1 MIPLRVIDTDF
12 KFYGEVAK
20 YESLQITNKLY
31 GIGEI
36 ELHINR
42 HMHNA
47 DLLQQDRIVFIEND
61 YDTPFQILHRE
72 IALDENGKATE
83 NWLIKAVPLK
93 SWLSDRIVLPANNAI
108 STYFDTNVESIFK
121 GLITAN
127 ITDSNNI
134 NRHIPNLIVAPNLNR
149 GQTLKR
155 IVKRGTTISEEL
167 KDIGEFT
174 GIGWNICIDI
184 SNKKF
189 VFDIVDGVDRSTNQ
203 IDRPPVVFSTEFG
216 TVKSLEYTESK
227 LNYKNTAYVAGKSEK
242 IQRKIA
248 AVNDEVSGLERKEI
262 YIDADVTETEEK
274 EVTLIGVGEHEDGR
288 PYEYE
293 YKDKVEVDRSED
305 DIIADLADKGKEKL
319 SEYEQTLFF
328 SGQINTGRFK
338 YGEDWFLGDITTL
351 QHKDWGVTLDARITE
366 AKEIHEVGHSK
377 QIEVVFDKAIPTF
390 IDKLK
395 RTIKDATGTGGV
407 TSGVTRAYVDEK
419 VSSITSVDYN
429 WNGTQLGV
437 KANNETQYKYV
448 NLQGPQGLKGER
460 GEIGP
465 IGPQGIQGP
474 QGLKGDIGP
483 QGIQG
488 IRGEKG
494 DKGDIGLTGPAGA
507 KGDKGDPFVYSDF
520 TVEQLASLKGPKGD
534 AGEQGPPGP
543 KGDKGDV
550 GPAGTTSW
558 TGITDKP
565 NIVTS
570 VTSESATDIASAAS
584 VKSAYDLA
592 KQAKEVAENSSGGD
606 NTTIV
611 DGATVAWSLKLN
623 ANKDGLVFVY

>member
-72 IALDENGKATE
+72 ITLDENGKATE
-83 NWLIKAVPLK
+83 NWLIKAIPLK
-93 SWLSDRIVLPANNAI
+93 AWLADRICIPPNGKTNDNITADTETVMKTFVEHNALKPTNPKRAI
-108 STYFDTNVESIFK
+108 PRLVIAPNRKRGPTITRGPRFDT
-121 GLITAN
+121 L
-127 ITDSNNI
+127 
-134 NRHIPNLIVAPNLNR
+134 
-149 GQTLKR
+149 
-155 IVKRGTTISEEL
+155 SEEL
-167 KDIGEFT
+167 ETIGTLT
-174 GIGWNICIDI
+174 GIGWNINIDI
-184 SNKKF
+184 ANKRF
-189 VFDIVDGVDRSTNQ
+189 VFDVIEGADRTAEQ
-203 IDRPPVVFSTEFG
+203 RQRPPIVFSPEFK
-216 TVKSLEYTESK
+216 TLQTLEYTESK
-227 LNYKNTAYVAGKSEK
+227 LDQKTVAIVAGQGEG
-242 IQRKIA
+242 IDRKVIIL
-248 AVNDEVSGLERKEI
+248 NDDLIGLARKEL
-262 YIDADVTETEEK
+262 YVDARDVEDTVQQETTTE
-274 EVTLIGVGEHEDGR
+274 VPRPEHE
-288 PYEYE
+288 
-293 YKDKVEVDRSED
+293 
-305 DIIADLADKGKEKL
+305 IIADLTNRGNEKL
-319 SEYEQTLFF
+319 AEYEQTLFF

-366 AKEIHEVGHSK
+366 VKEIHEVGHSK
-377 QIEVVFDKAIPTF
+377 QIEVVFDKDIPTF

-407 TSGVTRAYVDEK
+407 TSGVSRAYVDEK
-419 VSSITSVDYN
+419 VSSITSIDYN

-460 GEIGP
+460 GEVGP

-494 DKGDIGLTGPAGA
+494 DKGDIGLTGSTGA

-534 AGEQGPPGP
+534 AGEQGSPGP

-592 KQAKEVAENSSGGD
+592 KQAKEAAENSSGGD
-606 NTTIV
+606 NTMIV

>member
-12 KFYGEVAK
+12 KFYGELAK

-42 HMHNA
+42 HIHNA

-83 NWLIKAVPLK
+83 NWLIKAIPLK
-93 SWLSDRIVLPANNAI
+93 AWLADRICIPPDGKTNDNITADTETVMKTFVEHNALKPTNPKRTI
-108 STYFDTNVESIFK
+108 PRLAIAPNQKRGPTIKRGPRFDT
-121 GLITAN
+121 L
-127 ITDSNNI
+127 
-134 NRHIPNLIVAPNLNR
+134 
-149 GQTLKR
+149 
-155 IVKRGTTISEEL
+155 SEEL
-167 KDIGEFT
+167 ETIGTLT
-174 GIGWNICIDI
+174 GVGWNISIDI
-184 SNKKF
+184 ENKRF
-189 VFDIVDGVDRSTNQ
+189 VFDVIEGADRTATQ
-203 IDRPPVVFSTEFG
+203 RQRPPVVFSPEFK
-216 TVKSLEYTESK
+216 TLQTLEYTESK
-227 LNYKNTAYVAGKSEK
+227 LDQKTTAIVAGQGEG
-242 IQRKIA
+242 
-248 AVNDEVSGLERKEI
+248 VERKVITLNDDLTGLARKEL
-262 YIDADVTETEEK
+262 YVDARDIADTTQQETTLTETDEEGNVTESTTTI
-274 EVTLIGVGEHEDGR
+274 EVPR
-288 PYEYE
+288 PEQE
-293 YKDKVEVDRSED
+293 
-305 DIIADLADKGKEKL
+305 IIADLTNRGNEKL
-319 SEYEQTLFF
+319 AEYEQTLFF

-366 AKEIHEVGHSK
+366 VKEIHEVGHSK
-377 QIEVVFDKAIPTF
+377 QIEVVFDKDIPTF

-407 TSGVTRAYVDEK
+407 TSGVSRAYVDEK

-460 GEIGP
+460 GEVGP
-465 IGPQGIQGP
+465 IGPQGMQGP

-494 DKGDIGLTGPAGA
+494 DKGDIGLTGPTGA

-534 AGEQGPPGP
+534 TGEQGPSGS

-570 VTSESATDIASAAS
+570 VTSESTTDIASAAS

-592 KQAKEVAENSSGGD
+592 KQAKEAAENSSGGD
-606 NTTIV
+606 NIMVV
-611 DGATVAWSLKLN
+611 DGAIVAWSLKLN